1 MPGTNVLVVDDEP
14 SVLESLRK
22 LLVAAGY
29 EVQVAENGVVALTQF
44 QANPAR
50 VVILDLVM
58 PEKEGLETLRELR
71 RFDPAPK
78 IIAMSGG
85 GYANAETYLQMAG
98 CLGADATLA
107 KPFSKTELLTTLE
120 GLLT

>member
-29 EVQVAENGVVALTQF
+29 EVRVAENGVVALNQFRTQ
-44 QANPAR
+44 QAG
-50 VVILDLVM
+50 VVLLDLVM
-58 PEKEGLETLRELR
+58 PEKEGLETLRELKK
-71 RFDPAPK
+71 FNPPPK

-85 GYANAETYLQMAG
+85 GYANAESYLQMAG

-107 KPFSKTELLTTLE
+107 KPFSKAELIAALE
-120 GLLT
+120 RLSG

>member
-1 MPGTNVLVVDDEP
+1 LVVDDEP